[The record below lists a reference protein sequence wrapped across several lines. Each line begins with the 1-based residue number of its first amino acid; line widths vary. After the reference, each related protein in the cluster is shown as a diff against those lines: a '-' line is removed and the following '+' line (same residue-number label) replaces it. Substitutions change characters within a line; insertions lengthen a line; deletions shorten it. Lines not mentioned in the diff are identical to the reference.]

1 MKIVG
6 RSYFSF
12 IYLVALVFA
21 NVSPESNQAV
31 QFVNESENNFH
42 PSLPYEV
49 SPFATNNS
57 LLHSENKLG
66 KQFEFYLNY
75 LTLIMG
81 FSHIINLIFKGI
93 GDSNH
98 QGESSHHEGA
108 LIHNNSH
115 EGNSSHEG
123 GVHIVIADFPR
134 VKISFII
141 GLWIFCSSLAKIGWL
156 LM

>member
-21 NVSPESNQAV
+21 NVSPERNPAV

-57 LLHSENKLG
+57 LLHSEDNLG

-81 FSHIINLIFKGI
+81 FYHII
-93 GDSNH
+93 
-98 QGESSHHEGA
+98 
-108 LIHNNSH
+108 
-115 EGNSSHEG
+115 
-123 GVHIVIADFPR
+123 
-134 VKISFII
+134 KI
-141 GLWIFCSSLAKIGWL
+141 
-156 LM
+156 MY